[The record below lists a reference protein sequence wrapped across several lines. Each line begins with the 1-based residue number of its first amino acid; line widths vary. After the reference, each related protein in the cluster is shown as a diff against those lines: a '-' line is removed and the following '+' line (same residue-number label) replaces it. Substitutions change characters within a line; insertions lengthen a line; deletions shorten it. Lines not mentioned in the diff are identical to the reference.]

1 MFKKII
7 LIVVIVAVGGFL
19 LIQLVPF
26 GRDHTNAS
34 VVQEPKWDS
43 PATRELAKRA
53 CFDCHSNETVWPWYS
68 NIAPVSWLV
77 ANHTYEGRNRLNFSD
92 WVRGDVELDE
102 LQRTLDSGN
111 MPPAYYTM
119 IHQGARL
126 TDAERQQLLQGLQ
139 NSLQ

>member
-1 MFKKII
+1 MLKKVIF
-7 LIVVIVAVGGFL
+7 IVVIVAVAGFL

-26 GRDHTNAS
+26 GRDHTNPPI
-34 VVQEPKWDS
+34 VQEPKWDS
-43 PATRELAKRA
+43 PTTRELAKRA

-68 NIAPVSWLV
+68 NIAPISWLV
-77 ANHTYEGRNRLNFSD
+77 ANHTYEGRDRLNFSD
-92 WVRGDVELDE
+92 WMSGDVDINR
-102 LQRTLDSGN
+102 LQRLIDSGR

-119 IHQGARL
+119 IHAGARL

>member
-26 GRDHTNAS
+26 GRDHTNPP

-77 ANHTYEGRNRLNFSD
+77 ARTPTKAATVSTSQTGCRGISSSMNFS
-92 WVRGDVELDE
+92 ESS
-102 LQRTLDSGN
+102 SGAKCR
-111 MPPAYYTM
+111 PPNTP
-119 IHQGARL
+119 
-126 TDAERQQLLQGLQ
+126 
-139 NSLQ
+139 

>member
-26 GRDHTNAS
+26 GRDHTNPP

-77 ANHTYEGRNRLNFSD
+77 ANDTYEGRDHLNFSD
-92 WVRGDVELDE
+92 WVPGDVELDE
-102 LQRTLDSGN
+102 LAASHRRGRDAAR
-111 MPPAYYTM
+111 PVHHDPRR
-119 IHQGARL
+119 GAP
-126 TDAERQQLLQGLQ
+126 DGC
-139 NSLQ
+139 